1 MPSVIWRDAMG
12 MVDYGYYRGTFGG
25 SMIKQSAFPRA
36 MEEAEAVI
44 VALLYPRTMEGL
56 TAGQET
62 LCRRALCYEAEYLA
76 AAGSDGGVSSEK
88 IGDCTV
94 TYRSPSEK
102 KTVSVNG
109 REVSP
114 TAVSLLMEA
123 GLLVRWV

>member
-1 MPSVIWRDAMG
+1 

-25 SMIKQSAFPRA
+25 SVIEQSAFPRV
-36 MEEAEAVI
+36 MEEAEAI
-44 VALLYPRTMEGL
+44 IAALLYPRTAEGL

-62 LCRRALCYEAEYLA
+62 LFRRALCYEAEYLT
-76 AAGSDGGVSSEK
+76 GGVGGGGSVRSEK

-94 TYRSPSEK
+94 EYRSPSEK
-102 KTVSVNG
+102 KTVTVNG
-109 REVSP
+109 REISP